1 MKRLAFA
8 ALALALVAGVGLAFA
23 GSDKGGAKTVEGTL
37 VDSKCYF
44 MDPANKSNDHGG
56 MKGCGTACA
65 KGGSPVGVLTSAGK
79 HYALVV
85 PAPAVADHVGKTI
98 KVTGE
103 VRDGSLVPE
112 KGELQVKE
120 GGAWKTVKTGAMM

>member
-1 MKRLAFA
+1 MKRYGYAL
-8 ALALALVAGVGLAFA
+8 LALALVLGVAMAYAGE
-23 GSDKGGAKTVEGTL
+23 KGESKTVEGTL
-37 VDSKCYF
+37 VDTKCYF
-44 MDPANKSNDHGG
+44 AGAGSGNDHGP

-65 KGGSPVGVLTSAGK
+65 KGGSPVGVLTAQGK

-103 VRDGSLVPE
+103 IRDGSLIPAG
-112 KGELQVKE
+112 GELQVKE
-120 GGAWKTVKTGAMM
+120 GAGWKTVKTGAMM